1 MKSMEIHREN
11 HSLQK
16 ILQASFH
23 HLSHRNFDSN
33 DIRIELD
40 EHGLTMFDLEMRNN
54 SETGG

>member
-1 MKSMEIHREN
+1 MEIHQEN

-16 ILQASFH
+16 ILQDSFH
-23 HLSHRNFDSN
+23 HLSHRNFVSS

-54 SETGG
+54 GETGG